1 MSLCYPLFLFLTLKR
16 SRSTLFREEGWK
28 YIGWFEWLIRASC
41 AALERGRRKTRKSSR
56 GFLSDQLGV
65 NIRKGNKKNCYALG
79 HSDEKDKESNSKPG
93 SKQYKR
99 EREGELL
106 DMPNLVRSWILACT
120 HTYIYNHNS
129 HLDSKGNKKIETTI
143 PIFKKRKKKPIVL
156 FYHNLARWHLTSLI
170 DCLGWKKNDGVVHN
184 K

>member
-1 MSLCYPLFLFLTLKR
+1 MH
-16 SRSTLFREEGWK
+16 
-28 YIGWFEWLIRASC
+28 
-41 AALERGRRKTRKSSR
+41 
-56 GFLSDQLGV
+56 LG
-65 NIRKGNKKNCYALG
+65 ISG
-79 HSDEKDKESNSKPG
+79 EKDKESNSKPG

-143 PIFKKRKKKPIVL
+143 PIKKTKEETNCALLSQSGTV
-156 FYHNLARWHLTSLI
+156 TSHIL
-170 DCLGWKKNDGVVHN
+170 D
-184 K
+184 